1 MTQGGKP
8 KKLFKVAKE
17 FNVSTQTIVEAL
29 GDNGYKIDSK
39 PNANITP
46 EMYSALESIYG
57 VDKAKSQEHER
68 SREEY
73 EERKTAL
80 RHNKNESVTLDN
92 VLEPLDDLPLEPQ
105 DEAEEAPKEERSVQP
120 EEDKS
125 QKEKEEASVK
135 QNDKHAE
142 SKNESQET
150 KPVEKE
156 EKQAEISKAEEE
168 KKPKKES
175 EAKDNAKDKKATPSK
190 EVEKEELKVSKKEEP
205 VKAEK
210 AAKGEKDKTEE
221 KVVAKAKKE
230 PKKEKQEV
238 KEKASEKTVSKEKKS
253 KTTAKAESKEEKQPE
268 KTKTTEEK
276 KPKTEESKQEAK
288 KESKKR
294 KDKDTDKEKA
304 TETIQKE
311 AEAEAAEE
319 DDDEVIRAQTSK
331 LRGTRVIGTIDIN
344 KKDSK
349 SSKNKKKK
357 KTKAKDK
364 EEESKK
370 TKKRKKKRFKKSKKK
385 DDSQKQ
391 DNKKDTSVKKKK
403 KRKRSRRVDEGDVE
417 QKMKETMQLLQSSE
431 SVGKKRQKRRR
442 QRREELAAEREQ
454 QAAEKEEQRTILE
467 VTEFITVGDLADLLD
482 AKPTDIITICMNL
495 GIMVSIN
502 QRLDASTIELIAEE
516 FNREVEFVDADE
528 LLEEMEDEEDDE
540 EDLEPR
546 APVVT
551 VMGHVDHGKTS
562 LLDYIR
568 KAHVVA
574 GEAGGITQHIGAYE
588 VTVGEEDKKIT
599 FLDTPGHEAFTAMR
613 ARGAQVTDIVILVV
627 AADDAVM
634 PQTIEAINHA
644 QAAGVS
650 IVVAINKID
659 KPDANPDK
667 IKQQLSEHN
676 VLIEE
681 WGGKYQSAEI
691 SAKTG
696 LNVDELL
703 EKLLIEAE
711 LLELGANPDRNA
723 VGIVLE
729 SRVDKGKGVVAN
741 VLIQKGTLHVSDPFV
756 AGQYFGR
763 VRAMENEF
771 GQRIEVAGP
780 STPVQL
786 IGFDGLPEAGDK
798 LISTEDEKKAREVAQ
813 QRQQIKREQDLRKVK
828 HITLDDLSRRMAL
841 GEVAELNIIIKGD
854 VAGSIEALSGALQKI
869 NNEEVQVNII
879 HTGVGAI
886 TESDVLLASA
896 SDAII
901 IGFQVRPSAQA
912 RKLAEKEQIDIR
924 LFSVIYD
931 AVDAVHDAL
940 EGLLSPEINEHVI
953 GTLEVRD
960 TFKVPGAGMVAGCY
974 VTDGKITRNTKV
986 RLIRDGIVIYDG
998 EIDSLKRFKDD
1009 VREVASGYECGLSI
1023 ANYNDIKVGDIIEGY
1038 EVVETKRKLMS

>member
-29 GDNGYKIDSK
+29 EENGYKIDSK
-39 PNANITP
+39 PNANISP
-46 EMYSALESIYG
+46 EMYSALESVYG
-57 VDKAKSQEHER
+57 VDKAKSKEHER
-68 SREEY
+68 AREEY
-73 EERKTAL
+73 EVRKTEL
-80 RHNKNESVTLDN
+80 RHNRNESVTLDN
-92 VLEPLDDLPLEPQ
+92 VLEPLDDLPLEPE
-105 DEAEEAPKEERSVQP
+105 DEAKVEDESKENKAAAEKEQSEAKKKAE
-120 EEDKS
+120 K
-125 QKEKEEASVK
+125 KEKKTKAEA
-135 QNDKHAE
+135 AE
-142 SKNESQET
+142 KAEAKKKAEAEAE
-150 KPVEKE
+150 KKEAKAKE
-156 EKQAEISKAEEE
+156 EKQKAEAKKKAEE
-168 KKPKKES
+168 
-175 EAKDNAKDKKATPSK
+175 AKQKAA
-190 EVEKEELKVSKKEEP
+190 VE
-205 VKAEK
+205 KAEK
-210 AAKGEKDKTEE
+210 EKKAEAE
-221 KVVAKAKKE
+221 KKEAKAKKKKQGKTDDE
-230 PKKEKQEV
+230 GKEVTKEAAKKQEEEQEQAEKKKAKEKETQKKTGKKE
-238 KEKASEKTVSKEKKS
+238 T
-253 KTTAKAESKEEKQPE
+253 
-268 KTKTTEEK
+268 
-276 KPKTEESKQEAK
+276 
-288 KESKKR
+288 
-294 KDKDTDKEKA
+294 
-304 TETIQKE
+304 
-311 AEAEAAEE
+311 AEAAEKAEIDNEVTGDEKEVNVEAEEE
-319 DDDEVIRAQTSK
+319 DEENVIRAKTSK
-331 LRGTRVIGTIDIN
+331 LRGTRVIGSIDITKDKKSSKKKKKKKSDKKSKDESEEETDKKKTRKRKKKRLKRN
-344 KKDSK
+344 KNKTEDNK
-349 SSKNKKKK
+349 QADTSKNKKKK
-357 KTKAKDK
+357 RN
-364 EEESKK
+364 
-370 TKKRKKKRFKKSKKK
+370 KRGK
-385 DDSQKQ
+385 
-391 DNKKDTSVKKKK
+391 
-403 KRKRSRRVDEGDVE
+403 RVDEEEVE
-417 QKMKETMQLLQSSE
+417 QKMKETMQMLKSSG

-442 QRREELAAEREQ
+442 QKREEMAAEREQ
-454 QAAEKEEQRTILE
+454 EAAQKEEQKAILE

-482 AKPTDIITICMNL
+482 AKSTDIITICMNL

-516 FNREVEFVDADE
+516 FGREVHFVDADE
-528 LLEEMEDEEDDE
+528 LLEEIEDEEDSD

-588 VTVGEEDKKIT
+588 VAVGQNDKKIT

-659 KPDANPDK
+659 KPDANSDK
-667 IKQQLSEHN
+667 IRQQLSEHN
-676 VLIEE
+676 VLVEE

-696 LNVDELL
+696 LGVEELL
-703 EKLLIEAE
+703 DKVLIEAE
-711 LLELGANPDRNA
+711 LLELKANPDRNA

-741 VLIQKGTLHVSDPFV
+741 VLIQKGTLQVGDPFV

-763 VRAMENEF
+763 VRAMENEL
-771 GQRIEVAGP
+771 GKRIETAGP

-786 IGFDGLPEAGDK
+786 IGFDGLPQAGDK
-798 LISTEDEKKAREVAQ
+798 LTSTEDEKKAREVAQ
-813 QRQQIKREQDLRKVK
+813 QRQQIRREQDLRKVK

-854 VAGSIEALSGALQKI
+854 VDGSIEALSGSLQKI
-869 NNEEVQVNII
+869 SNDEVKVNII

-940 EGLLSPEINEHVI
+940 EGLLSPEINEKVVS
-953 GTLEVRD
+953 TLEVRD

-974 VTDGKITRNTKV
+974 VTEGKITRNTKV
-986 RLIRDGIVIYDG
+986 RLIREGIVIYDG
-998 EIDSLKRFKDD
+998 EIGSLKRFKDD

-1023 ANYNDIKVGDIIEGY
+1023 ANYNDIKVGDVIEGY